1 MGTIA
6 ESNSAGST
14 ATFTFTG
21 TSVSWIGCRKLSTG
35 IADVYLDGVFVTEI
49 DTFEPPPIEGYQDTI
64 FKATGLANGTH
75 TLTIVV
81 TGRQNPAATNGFIVV
96 DAFDV
101 RP

>member
-1 MGTIA
+1 MA
-6 ESNSAGST
+6 
-14 ATFTFTG
+14 
-21 TSVSWIGCRKLSTG
+21 
-35 IADVYLDGVFVTEI
+35 EI

-75 TLTIVV
+75 TLTILV
-81 TGRQNPAATNGFIVV
+81 TGRTNPAATNNFIVV